1 MSEHGEDTSLAPPA
15 DEAPRRLSTAIV
27 VFAVLLAFLIACP
40 CGIGAIIAG
49 RSFVSSS
56 QVEYVEWV
64 ESAHRVSWS
73 GDGRYAV
80 AQIIGAD
87 GTPGVVAWDRQT
99 DEANSVA
106 GYRLA
111 AVEHYGAVAWLVPV
125 SEGELTERLDGEWGS
140 VLVPAGGAFD
150 APPESLLAWDL
161 RTDPPQPAV
170 PRESAWVR
178 WPGPGEWS
186 AAAAID
192 PSRGA
197 YPSEIAV
204 GASSS
209 PVDDR
214 AVSLPDDVVTFDVI
228 GWSHSGRYLALAEMI
243 SSGAEDGE
251 GTFARRL
258 FVIDA
263 SDQRVV
269 STVVQKVMPASGPS
283 PVWDDSRDLLLWVDA
298 DAGEPTGSPSSL
310 EPVVLV
316 LEPGGAPRP
325 AGEFLGT
332 GDAADVEDVRGTAV
346 HRSGP
351 EGLLLDSAG
360 VLARWSVGEG
370 RVALSSAVPDATSP
384 SVYHPNGGL
393 LVLAEDHD
401 ADGPLSR
408 DVLLHLERETGEWA
422 AAWTGEWRSEE

>member
-1 MSEHGEDTSLAPPA
+1 
-15 DEAPRRLSTAIV
+15 
-27 VFAVLLAFLIACP
+27 
-40 CGIGAIIAG
+40 
-49 RSFVSSS
+49 
-56 QVEYVEWV
+56 
-64 ESAHRVSWS
+64 
-73 GDGRYAV
+73 
-80 AQIIGAD
+80 
-87 GTPGVVAWDRQT
+87 VVAWDRQT

-161 RTDPPQPAV
+161 NADEPAAV
-170 PRESAWVR
+170 PPRESAWLR

-186 AAAAID
+186 ATAAID
-192 PSRGA
+192 PARGA

-209 PVDDR
+209 PADDR
-214 AVSLPDDVVTFDVI
+214 AVSLPDGVATFDVI

-243 SSGAEDGE
+243 PSDGE
-251 GTFARRL
+251 DVEGTLARRL

-263 SDQRVV
+263 SDARVV
-269 STVVQKVMPASGPS
+269 STVFQKVMAASGPS
-283 PVWDDSRDLLLWVDA
+283 PVWDESRALLLWVDPVVGDPA
-298 DAGEPTGSPSSL
+298 GSPSSL

-325 AGEFLGT
+325 AGEVLGI

-346 HRSGP
+346 HRSRP

-370 RVALSSAVPDATSP
+370 RVVLSSAVPDATSP
-384 SVYHPNGGL
+384 PVYHRNGGL
-393 LVLAEDHD
+393 LVLAEEHD
-401 ADGPLSR
+401 AAGRLSR

-422 AAWTGEWRSEE
+422 VAWTGEWRTEE